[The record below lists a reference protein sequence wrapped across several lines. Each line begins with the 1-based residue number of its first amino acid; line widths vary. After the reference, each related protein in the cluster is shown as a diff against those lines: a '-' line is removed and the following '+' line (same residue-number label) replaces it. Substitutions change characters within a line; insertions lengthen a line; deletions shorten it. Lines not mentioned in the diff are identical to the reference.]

1 MATPVE
7 GAAPSAATPA
17 GPGPVI
23 IDLGKKSR
31 KQIRRA
37 REGTGKLIDEINVTL
52 EELRAQGT
60 IKPDAQPVLIIVRQ
74 KPRKKA
80 FGWPLKI

>member
-1 MATPVE
+1 MTTPVE
-7 GAAPSAATPA
+7 GAAPI
-17 GPGPVI
+17 I

-37 REGTGKLIDEINVTL
+37 REGTGKLMDEINGTL
-52 EELRAQGT
+52 SELRAQGT
-60 IKPDAQPVLIIVRQ
+60 IKADAQPVLIIVRQ
-74 KPRKKA
+74 KPRKTA

>member
-1 MATPVE
+1 MTTPVE
-7 GAAPSAATPA
+7 AAAPI
-17 GPGPVI
+17 I

-37 REGTGKLIDEINVTL
+37 REGTGKLMDEINLTL
-52 EELRAQGT
+52 DELRAKGT
-60 IKPDAQPVLIIVRQ
+60 IKADALPVVIIVRQ

>member
-1 MATPVE
+1 MSTPVE
-7 GAAPSAATPA
+7 AAAKGAATPA
-17 GPGPVI
+17 GPAPIV

-37 REGTGKLIDEINVTL
+37 REGTGKLMDEINLTL
-52 EELRAQGT
+52 DELRAQGT
-60 IKPDAQPVLIIVRQ
+60 IKADAQPVLIIVRQ